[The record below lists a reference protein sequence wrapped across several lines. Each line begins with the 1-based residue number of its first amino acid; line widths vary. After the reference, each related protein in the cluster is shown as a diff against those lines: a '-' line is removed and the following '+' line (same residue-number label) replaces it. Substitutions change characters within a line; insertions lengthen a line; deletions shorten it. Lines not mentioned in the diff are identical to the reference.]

1 MEKYRIENIQKAK
14 LNRRNVKLFKAF
26 GYDKNQ
32 QAYVFVGKYTAP
44 AKTADKNLINFI

>member
-14 LNRRNVKLFKAF
+14 LNRRNVKIFTALE
-26 GYDKNQ
+26 YDKNQ